1 MAIKSIRA
9 FAESLRNNKA
19 TYESLWSQVSTL
31 MGDGVFSRMN
41 GAYTDRDSQPADE
54 ETYDPAIR
62 RIRNTISDYYM
73 GLIFPFKNPLQLV
86 HPSETGLYKE
96 WYDKATAA
104 IVSYLQSADSGF
116 YENAGTFFQD
126 WTTYGTAGL
135 SAFET
140 GEKDKPYF
148 VKSYGV
154 DCLSFSEG
162 RNGAPNY
169 FAYHDMY
176 YAADLVET
184 FGYDKVG
191 AGVQSD
197 FDQGSSALHNVVL
210 TILPN
215 KDYVRGK
222 SGKLGKQYIGY
233 WFIDAEETPVM
244 TEYYDEKP
252 IAVAR
257 QIKIRGQIYGRSE
270 ISQNIGTLKTINASI
285 FTAILNMK
293 NTAMPPMGVYSNSI
307 MNGAEI
313 DNTAGG
319 ITVFD
324 TNVMLNG
331 ATPIFPI
338 NEQGDVSPLFNVL
351 TTYLKEEIAKLNRMD
366 LIIDIESRTNMTAT
380 EFLRRLALKG
390 DALGALVTRLLNQLD
405 PFLQRIINISVRSGL
420 VNMDEAPDEVQALY
434 KAGKPWFK
442 LAYNTAVNS
451 LLDGAKQSDL
461 LNSLNIVGAAA
472 SYDQTILM
480 DLDLYA
486 PLKEQFGNTMLGSAM
501 QSSIQEH
508 KQKKAQALQQQQ
520 AMAQSEIDANLAK
533 ANKDMTQSQNAYERQ
548 GIM

>member
-1 MAIKSIRA
+1 MVVKNPRT
-9 FAESLRNNKA
+9 FADSLKQNKN
-19 TYESLWSQVSTL
+19 TYMSLWSDVSTM
-31 MGDGVFSRMN
+31 MGDGVFTRMN
-41 GAYTDRDSQPADE
+41 GAYNDRDSTPADE

-62 RIRNTISDYYM
+62 RIRNTIADYYM
-73 GLIFPFKNPLQLV
+73 GLIFPFKNPIQLV
-86 HPSETGLYKE
+86 HPKETGLYKD
-96 WYDKATAA
+96 WYDQATSA

-126 WTTYGTAGL
+126 WTTYGTAAL

-140 GEKDKPYF
+140 GDKEKPYF

-169 FAYHDMY
+169 FAYHDKY
-176 YAADLVET
+176 YASDLVET
-184 FGYDKVG
+184 FGYDKVPV
-191 AGVQSD
+191 GVQTD
-197 FDQGSSALHNVVL
+197 YDTGKDTLHEVVL
-210 TILPN
+210 AILPN
-215 KDYVRGK
+215 SEFEKGK
-222 SGKLGKQYIGY
+222 SGKVGKEYIGY
-233 WFIDAEETPVM
+233 WYVDSEQDPIL

-293 NTAMPPMGVYSNSI
+293 NTALPPMGVYSNSI
-307 MNGAEI
+307 MNGAEV

-324 TNVMLNG
+324 TDVMLNG
-331 ATPIFPI
+331 AVPIFPI

-351 TTYLKEEIAKLNRMD
+351 TTYLKDEIAKLNRMD
-366 LIIDIESRTNMTAT
+366 LIIDIEARTNMTAT

-405 PFLQRIINISVRSGL
+405 PFLQRIINISVREGL
-420 VNMDEAPDEVQALY
+420 VDMDNAPDEVKELY
-434 KAGKPWFK
+434 KKGKPWFK
-442 LAYNTAVNS
+442 MAYNTAVNS

-472 SYDQTILM
+472 QFDQTILM

-486 PLKEQFGNTMLGSAM
+486 PLKEQFGNTMLGSALTT
-501 QSSIQEH
+501 SIVEH
-508 KQKKAQALQQQQ
+508 KQNKAAALQAQQQQ
-520 AMAQSEIDANLAK
+520 QMAETDATLAK
-533 ANKDMTQSQNAYERQ
+533 ANKDYAQSQNAYERQ
-548 GIM
+548 V

>member
-1 MAIKSIRA
+1 MVVKNARV
-9 FAESLRNNKA
+9 FADSLKQNKA
-19 TYESLWSQVSTL
+19 TYMSLWSEVSTM
-31 MGDGVFSRMN
+31 MGDGVFTRMN
-41 GAYTDRDSQPADE
+41 GAYNDRDSTPADE

-62 RIRNTISDYYM
+62 RIRNTIADYYM
-73 GLIFPFKNPLQLV
+73 GLVFPFKNPIQLV
-86 HPSETGLYKE
+86 HPKDVGLYKD
-96 WYDKATAA
+96 WYDQATSA
-104 IVSYLQSADSGF
+104 IVRYLQSADSGF

-154 DCLSFSEG
+154 DCLSFAEG

-169 FAYHDMY
+169 FAYHDKY
-176 YAADLVET
+176 YASDLVET
-184 FGYDKVG
+184 FGYDKVPVS
-191 AGVQSD
+191 VQSD
-197 FDQGSSALHNVVL
+197 YETGKDTLHQVVL
-210 TILPN
+210 AILPN
-215 KDYVRGK
+215 KDFDKTK
-222 SGKLGKQYIGY
+222 SGKLGKEYIGY
-233 WFIDAEETPVM
+233 WYVDGEQDPIL

-293 NTAMPPMGVYSNSI
+293 NTAMPPMGVYNNSI

-324 TNVMLNG
+324 TDVMLNG

-390 DALGALVTRLLNQLD
+390 DALGAVITRLLNQLE
-405 PFLQRIINISVRSGL
+405 PFLQRIINLSVRAGL
-420 VNMDEAPDEVQALY
+420 VDMESAPDEIQELH
-434 KAGKPWFK
+434 KKGKPWFK

-461 LNSLNIVGAAA
+461 LNSINIVAAAA
-472 SYDQTILM
+472 SYDQSVLL

-486 PLKEQFGNTMLGSAM
+486 PLKEQFGNTMLGSALTA
-501 QSSIQEH
+501 SIIEH
-508 KQKKAQALQQQQ
+508 KQNKQAALQAQQNQQ
-520 AMAQSEIDANLAK
+520 AAETDATLAK
-533 ANKDMTQSQNAYERQ
+533 ASKDMAASQNAYERQ
-548 GIM
+548 TM

>member
-1 MAIKSIRA
+1 MVVKNPRT
-9 FAESLRNNKA
+9 FADSLKQNKN
-19 TYESLWSQVSTL
+19 TYMSLWSDVSTM
-31 MGDGVFSRMN
+31 MGDGVFTRMN
-41 GAYTDRDSQPADE
+41 GAYNDRDSTPADE

-62 RIRNTISDYYM
+62 RIRNTIADYYM
-73 GLIFPFKNPLQLV
+73 GLIFPFKNPIQLV
-86 HPSETGLYKE
+86 HPKETGLYKD
-96 WYDKATAA
+96 WYDQATSA

-126 WTTYGTAGL
+126 WTTYGTAAL

-140 GEKDKPYF
+140 GDKEKPYF

-169 FAYHDMY
+169 FAYHDKY
-176 YAADLVET
+176 YASDLVET
-184 FGYDKVG
+184 FGYDKVPV
-191 AGVQSD
+191 GVQTD
-197 FDQGSSALHNVVL
+197 YDTGKDTLHEVVL
-210 TILPN
+210 AILPN
-215 KDYVRGK
+215 SEFEKGK
-222 SGKLGKQYIGY
+222 SGKVGKEYIGY
-233 WFIDAEETPVM
+233 WYVDSEQDPIL

-293 NTAMPPMGVYSNSI
+293 NTALPPMGVYSNSI
-307 MNGAEI
+307 MNGAEV

-324 TNVMLNG
+324 TDVMLNG
-331 ATPIFPI
+331 AVPIFPI

-351 TTYLKEEIAKLNRMD
+351 TTYLKDEIAKLNRMD
-366 LIIDIESRTNMTAT
+366 LIIDIEARTNMTAT

-390 DALGALVTRLLNQLD
+390 DALGALVTRLLNQLA
-405 PFLQRIINISVRSGL
+405 PFLQRIINISVREGL
-420 VNMDEAPDEVQALY
+420 VDMDNAPDEVKELY
-434 KAGKPWFK
+434 KKGKPWFK
-442 LAYNTAVNS
+442 MAYNTAVNS

-472 SYDQTILM
+472 QFDQTILM

-486 PLKEQFGNTMLGSAM
+486 PLKEQFGNTMLGSALTT
-501 QSSIQEH
+501 SIVEH
-508 KQKKAQALQQQQ
+508 KQNKAAALQAQQQQ
-520 AMAQSEIDANLAK
+520 QMAETDATLAK
-533 ANKDMTQSQNAYERQ
+533 ANKDYAQSQNAYERQ
-548 GIM
+548 V

>member
-1 MAIKSIRA
+1 MVVKNPRT
-9 FAESLRNNKA
+9 FADSLKQNKN
-19 TYESLWSQVSTL
+19 TYMSLWSDVSTM
-31 MGDGVFSRMN
+31 MGDGVFTRMN
-41 GAYTDRDSQPADE
+41 GAYNDRDSTPADE

-62 RIRNTISDYYM
+62 RIRNTIADYYM
-73 GLIFPFKNPLQLV
+73 GLIFPFKNPIQLV
-86 HPSETGLYKE
+86 HPKETGLYKD
-96 WYDKATAA
+96 WYDQATSA

-126 WTTYGTAGL
+126 WTTYGTAAL

-140 GEKDKPYF
+140 GDKEKPYF

-169 FAYHDMY
+169 FAYHDKY
-176 YAADLVET
+176 YASDLVET
-184 FGYDKVG
+184 FGYDKVPV
-191 AGVQSD
+191 GVQTD
-197 FDQGSSALHNVVL
+197 YDTGKDTLHEVVL
-210 TILPN
+210 AILPN
-215 KDYVRGK
+215 SEFEKGK
-222 SGKLGKQYIGY
+222 SGKVGKEYIGY
-233 WFIDAEETPVM
+233 WYVDSEQDPIL

-293 NTAMPPMGVYSNSI
+293 NTALPPMGVYSNSI
-307 MNGAEI
+307 MNGAEV

-324 TNVMLNG
+324 TDVMLNG
-331 ATPIFPI
+331 AVPIFPI

-351 TTYLKEEIAKLNRMD
+351 TTYLKDEIAKLNRMD
-366 LIIDIESRTNMTAT
+366 LIIDIEARTNMTAT

-390 DALGALVTRLLNQLD
+390 DALGALVTRLLNQLA
-405 PFLQRIINISVRSGL
+405 PFLQRIINISVREGL
-420 VNMDEAPDEVQALY
+420 VDMDNAPDEVKELY
-434 KAGKPWFK
+434 KKGKPWFK
-442 LAYNTAVNS
+442 MAYNTAVNS

-472 SYDQTILM
+472 QFDQTILM

-486 PLKEQFGNTMLGSAM
+486 PLKEQFGNTMLGSALTT
-501 QSSIQEH
+501 SIVEH
-508 KQKKAQALQQQQ
+508 KQNKAAALQAQQRQ
-520 AMAQSEIDANLAK
+520 QMAETDATLAK
-533 ANKDMTQSQNAYERQ
+533 ANKDYAQSQNAYERQ
-548 GIM
+548 V

>member
-1 MAIKSIRA
+1 MAIKNART
-9 FAESLRNNKA
+9 FAENLKANKSF
-19 TYESLWSQVSTL
+19 YQSLWSEVSTM
-31 MGDGVFSRMN
+31 MGDGVFSRLN
-41 GAYTDRDSQPADE
+41 GAYNDRDSTPADE

-62 RIRNTISDYYM
+62 RIRNTIADYYA
-73 GLIFPFKNPLQLV
+73 GLIFPFKNPIQLV
-86 HPSETGLYKE
+86 HPTETGLYKE
-96 WYDKATAA
+96 FYDQVTTA

-116 YENAGTFFQD
+116 YENLGTFFQD

-140 GEKDKPYF
+140 GDKEKPYF

-154 DCLSFSEG
+154 DCLSFAEG
-162 RNGAPNY
+162 KNGAPNY
-169 FAYHDMY
+169 FAYHDKY

-184 FGYDKVG
+184 FGYDNVTT
-191 AGVQSD
+191 AIQSD
-197 FDQGSSALHNVVL
+197 YDEGRDTLHEVVL
-210 TILPN
+210 AILPN
-215 KDYVRGK
+215 KEFQKGK
-222 SGKLGKQYIGY
+222 SGKVGKEYVGY
-233 WFIDAEETPVM
+233 WYVDAEQEPIL

-293 NTAMPPMGVYSNSI
+293 NTALPPMGVYSNSI
-307 MNGAEI
+307 MNGAEV

-324 TNVMLNG
+324 TDVMLNG
-331 ATPIFPI
+331 AQPIFPI
-338 NEQGDVSPLFNVL
+338 AEQGDVSPLFNVL

-366 LIIDIESRTNMTAT
+366 LIIDIEARTNMTAT

-390 DALGALVTRLLNQLD
+390 DALGALVTRLLNQID

-420 VNMDEAPDEVQALY
+420 VNMDDAPDEIQQLH
-434 KAGKPWFK
+434 KDGKPWFK

-472 SYDQTILM
+472 QFDQTILM

-486 PLKEQFGNTMLGSAM
+486 PLKEQFGNTMLGSALTT
-501 QSSIQEH
+501 SIVEH
-508 KQKKAQALQQQQ
+508 KQKKQAAMQQQQQ
-520 AMAQSEIDANLAK
+520 AAQSEIDMNLAK
-533 ANKDMTQSQNAYERQ
+533 ANKDMVQSQNAYSRE
-548 GIM
+548 I

>member
-1 MAIKSIRA
+1 MAIKNART
-9 FAESLRNNKA
+9 FAENLKSNKS
-19 TYESLWSQVSTL
+19 TYMSLWSEVSTM

-41 GAYTDRDSQPADE
+41 DAYNDRDSTPADE

-62 RIRNTISDYYM
+62 RIRNTIADYYA
-73 GLIFPFKNPLQLV
+73 GLIFPFKNPIQLV
-86 HPSETGLYKE
+86 HPTETGLYKQ
-96 WYDKATAA
+96 WYDQVTNK

-116 YENAGTFFQD
+116 YENLGTFFQD
-126 WTTYGTAGL
+126 WATYGTAAL
-135 SAFET
+135 SVFET
-140 GEKDKPYF
+140 GDKEKPYF

-154 DCLSFSEG
+154 DCLSFAEG
-162 RNGAPNY
+162 KNGAPNY
-169 FAYHDMY
+169 FAYHDKY
-176 YAADLVET
+176 FAADLVET
-184 FGYDKVG
+184 FGYDNVTG
-191 AGVQSD
+191 AIQSD
-197 FDQGSSALHNVVL
+197 YDEGRDTLHEVVL
-210 TILPN
+210 AILPN
-215 KDYVRGK
+215 KEFEKGK
-222 SGKLGKQYIGY
+222 SGKVGKEYVGY
-233 WFIDAEETPVM
+233 WYVDGETEPIL

-270 ISQNIGTLKTINASI
+270 ISQNIGTLKTINAAI

-307 MNGAEI
+307 MNGAEV

-324 TNVMLNG
+324 TDVMLNG
-331 ATPIFPI
+331 AVPIFPI

-366 LIIDIESRTNMTAT
+366 LILDIEARTNMTAT

-405 PFLQRIINISVRSGL
+405 PFLQRIINISIRSGL
-420 VNMDEAPDEVQALY
+420 IDLDKAPEEVQELH

-472 SYDQTILM
+472 QFDQTILM

-486 PLKEQFGNTMLGSAM
+486 PLKEQFGNTMLGS
-501 QSSIQEH
+501 SLTTSIVEH
-508 KQKKAQALQQQQ
+508 RQKKQAAIQQQQQ
-520 AMAQSEIDANLAK
+520 ATQSEIDMNLAK
-533 ANKDMTQSQNAYERQ
+533 ANKDMVQSQNAYERQ
-548 GIM
+548 V

>member
-1 MAIKSIRA
+1 MAITNPRV
-9 FAESLRNNKA
+9 FAENLKANKA
-19 TYESLWSQVSTL
+19 MYQSLWADVSIM
-31 MGDGVFSRMN
+31 MGDGVFSRLN
-41 GAYTDRDSQPADE
+41 GAYTDKESTPADE

-62 RIRNTISDYYM
+62 RIRNTIADYYM

-86 HPSETGLYKE
+86 HPTETGLYKD
-96 WYDKATAA
+96 WYDQVTTA
-104 IVSYLQSADSGF
+104 IISYLQSADSGF

-126 WTTYGTAGL
+126 WATYGTAAL

-169 FAYHDMY
+169 FAYHDKY
-176 YAADLVET
+176 FAADLVET
-184 FGYDKVG
+184 FGYDNVSSSIQ
-191 AGVQSD
+191 AD
-197 FDQGSSALHNVVL
+197 YDQGKDTLHEVVL
-210 TILPN
+210 SILPN
-215 KDYVRGK
+215 REYEKGK
-222 SGKLGKQYIGY
+222 EGKIGKQYVGY
-233 WFIDAEETPVM
+233 WYIDAEQDPIL

-293 NTAMPPMGVYSNSI
+293 NTALPPMGIYSNSI
-307 MNGAEI
+307 MNGAEV

-324 TNVMLNG
+324 TDVMLNG
-331 ATPIFPI
+331 AQPIFPI
-338 NEQGDVSPLFNVL
+338 AEQGDVSPLFNVL
-351 TTYLKEEIAKLNRMD
+351 VTYLKDEIAKLNRMD
-366 LIIDIESRTNMTAT
+366 LIIDIEARTNMTAT

-420 VNMDEAPDEVQALY
+420 VNMDEAPEEVRKLY
-434 KAGKPWFK
+434 KDGKPWFK

-501 QSSIQEH
+501 PVSVEEH
-508 KQKKAQALQQQQ
+508 KQKKDAAMQQNQMQQ
-520 AMAQSEIDANLAK
+520 QSEIDMNLAK
-533 ANKDMTQSQNAYERQ
+533 ANKDMVQSQNAYERQ
-548 GIM
+548 I

>member
-1 MAIKSIRA
+1 MAIKNART
-9 FAESLRNNKA
+9 FAENLKANKSF
-19 TYESLWSQVSTL
+19 YQSLWSEVSTM
-31 MGDGVFSRMN
+31 MGDGVFSRLN
-41 GAYTDRDSQPADE
+41 GAYNDRDSTPADE

-62 RIRNTISDYYM
+62 RIRNTIADYYA
-73 GLIFPFKNPLQLV
+73 GLIFPFKNPIQLV
-86 HPSETGLYKE
+86 HPTETGLYKE
-96 WYDKATAA
+96 FYDQVTTA

-116 YENAGTFFQD
+116 YENLGTFFQD
-126 WTTYGTAGL
+126 WATYGTAGL

-140 GEKDKPYF
+140 GDKEKPYF

-154 DCLSFSEG
+154 DCLSFAEG
-162 RNGAPNY
+162 KNGAPNY
-169 FAYHDMY
+169 FAYHDKY

-184 FGYDKVG
+184 FGYDNVT
-191 AGVQSD
+191 AAIQSD
-197 FDQGSSALHNVVL
+197 YDEGRDTLHEVVL
-210 TILPN
+210 AILPN
-215 KDYVRGK
+215 KEFQKGK
-222 SGKLGKQYIGY
+222 SGKVGKEYVGY
-233 WFIDAEETPVM
+233 WYVDAEQDPIL

-293 NTAMPPMGVYSNSI
+293 NTALPPMGVYSNSI
-307 MNGAEI
+307 MNGAEV

-324 TNVMLNG
+324 TDVMLNG
-331 ATPIFPI
+331 AQPIFPI

-351 TTYLKEEIAKLNRMD
+351 VTYLKEEIAKLNRMD
-366 LIIDIESRTNMTAT
+366 LIIDIEARTNMTAT

-420 VNMDEAPDEVQALY
+420 VNLDEAPEEIQQLHKD
-434 KAGKPWFK
+434 GKPWFK
-442 LAYNTAVNS
+442 LAYNTAVNA

-461 LNSLNIVGAAA
+461 LNAINIIGASAQF
-472 SYDQTILM
+472 DQTILM

-501 QSSIQEH
+501 TTSIVEH
-508 KQKKAQALQQQQ
+508 KQKKQAAIQQQQQ
-520 AMAQSEIDANLAK
+520 AAQSEIDMNLAK
-533 ANKDMTQSQNAYERQ
+533 ANKDMVQSQNAYERQ
-548 GIM
+548 I

>member
-1 MAIKSIRA
+1 MVVKNARQ
-9 FAESLRNNKA
+9 FADSLKNNKNM
-19 TYESLWSQVSTL
+19 YMSLWSDVSTM
-31 MGDGVFSRMN
+31 MGDGVFSRLN
-41 GAYTDRDSQPADE
+41 GAYNDKDSTPADE

-62 RIRNTISDYYM
+62 RIRNTIADYYM
-73 GLIFPFKNPLQLV
+73 GLIFPFKNPIQLV
-86 HPSETGLYKE
+86 HPTEIGLYKE
-96 WYDKATAA
+96 WYDQITNI
-104 IVSYLQSADSGF
+104 IVGYLQSADSGF

-135 SAFET
+135 SVFET

-148 VKSYGV
+148 IKSYGV
-154 DCLSFSEG
+154 DCLSFAEG

-169 FAYHDMY
+169 FAYHDKY
-176 YAADLVET
+176 YASDLVET
-184 FGYDKVG
+184 FGYDKVPSS
-191 AGVQSD
+191 VQAD
-197 FDQGSSALHNVVL
+197 FDTGKDTLHQVVL
-210 TILPN
+210 AILPN
-215 KDYVRGK
+215 KEYEKGK
-222 SGKLGKQYIGY
+222 SGKVGKEYVGY
-233 WFIDAEETPVM
+233 WFVDSEQEPIL

-293 NTAMPPMGVYSNSI
+293 NTALPPMGVYSNSI

-331 ATPIFPI
+331 AVPIFPI

-351 TTYLKEEIAKLNRMD
+351 VTYLKDEIAKLNRMD
-366 LIIDIESRTNMTAT
+366 LIIDIEARTNMTAT

-420 VNMDEAPDEVQALY
+420 VNMDEAPDEIKELY
-434 KAGKPWFK
+434 KKGKNWFK

-451 LLDGAKQSDL
+451 LLDGARQSDL
-461 LNSLNIVGAAA
+461 LNSLNIIGAAA
-472 SYDQTILM
+472 QFDQSMLY

-486 PLKEQFGNTMLGSAM
+486 PLKEQFGNTMLGSALTT
-501 QSSIQEH
+501 SIQDH
-508 KQKKAQALQQQQ
+508 QKKKEAALQQQQ
-520 AMAQSEIDANLAK
+520 NQQQSEIDMNLAK
-533 ANKDMTQSQNAYERQ
+533 ANKDMVQSQNAYERQ
-548 GIM
+548 V

>member
-1 MAIKSIRA
+1 MVVKNPRT
-9 FAESLRNNKA
+9 FADSLKQNKN
-19 TYESLWSQVSTL
+19 TYMSLWSDVSTM
-31 MGDGVFSRMN
+31 MGDGVFTRMN
-41 GAYTDRDSQPADE
+41 GAYNDRDSTPADE

-62 RIRNTISDYYM
+62 RIRNTIADYYM
-73 GLIFPFKNPLQLV
+73 GLIFPFKNPIQLV
-86 HPSETGLYKE
+86 HPKETGLYKD
-96 WYDKATAA
+96 WYDQATSA

-126 WTTYGTAGL
+126 WTTYGTAAL

-140 GEKDKPYF
+140 GDKEKPYF

-169 FAYHDMY
+169 FAYHDKY
-176 YAADLVET
+176 YASDLVET
-184 FGYDKVG
+184 FGYDKVPVS
-191 AGVQSD
+191 VQSD
-197 FDQGSSALHNVVL
+197 YDTGKDTLHEVVL
-210 TILPN
+210 AILPN
-215 KDYVRGK
+215 KDFEKGK
-222 SGKLGKQYIGY
+222 SGKVGKEYIGY
-233 WFIDAEETPVM
+233 WYVDSEQDPIL

-293 NTAMPPMGVYSNSI
+293 NTALPPMGVYSNSI
-307 MNGAEI
+307 MNGAEV

-324 TNVMLNG
+324 TDVMLNG
-331 ATPIFPI
+331 AVPIFPI

-351 TTYLKEEIAKLNRMD
+351 TTYLKDEIAKLNRMD
-366 LIIDIESRTNMTAT
+366 LIIDIEARTNMTAT

-405 PFLQRIINISVRSGL
+405 PFLQRIINISVREGL
-420 VNMDEAPDEVQALY
+420 VDIDNAPDEIQELY
-434 KAGKPWFK
+434 KKGKPWFK

-472 SYDQTILM
+472 QFDQTILM

-486 PLKEQFGNTMLGSAM
+486 PLKEQFGNTMLGSALTT
-501 QSSIQEH
+501 SIVEH
-508 KQKKAQALQQQQ
+508 KQNKAAALQAQQQQ
-520 AMAQSEIDANLAK
+520 QMAETDATLAK
-533 ANKDMTQSQNAYERQ
+533 ANKDYAQSQNAYERQ
-548 GIM
+548 V

>member
-1 MAIKSIRA
+1 MAIKNART
-9 FAESLRNNKA
+9 FAENLKSNKS
-19 TYESLWSQVSTL
+19 TYMSLWSEVSTM

-41 GAYTDRDSQPADE
+41 DAYNDRDSTPADE

-62 RIRNTISDYYM
+62 RIRNTIADYYA
-73 GLIFPFKNPLQLV
+73 GLIFPFKNPIQLV
-86 HPSETGLYKE
+86 HPTETGLYKQ
-96 WYDKATAA
+96 WYDQVTNK

-116 YENAGTFFQD
+116 YENLGTFFQD
-126 WTTYGTAGL
+126 WATYGTAAL
-135 SAFET
+135 SVFET
-140 GEKDKPYF
+140 GDKEKPYF

-154 DCLSFSEG
+154 DCLSFAEG
-162 RNGAPNY
+162 KNGAPNY
-169 FAYHDMY
+169 FAYHDKY
-176 YAADLVET
+176 CAADLVET
-184 FGYDKVG
+184 FGYDNVTG
-191 AGVQSD
+191 AIQSD
-197 FDQGSSALHNVVL
+197 YDEGRDTLHEVVL
-210 TILPN
+210 AILPN
-215 KDYVRGK
+215 KEFEKGK
-222 SGKLGKQYIGY
+222 SGKVGKEYVGY
-233 WFIDAEETPVM
+233 WYVDGETEPIL

-270 ISQNIGTLKTINASI
+270 ISQNIGTLKTINAAI

-307 MNGAEI
+307 MNGAEV

-324 TNVMLNG
+324 TDVMLNG
-331 ATPIFPI
+331 AVPIFPI

-366 LIIDIESRTNMTAT
+366 LILDIEARTNMTAT

-405 PFLQRIINISVRSGL
+405 PFLQRIINISIRSGL
-420 VNMDEAPDEVQALY
+420 IDLDKAPEEVQELH

-472 SYDQTILM
+472 QFDQTILM

-486 PLKEQFGNTMLGSAM
+486 PLKEQFGNTMLGS
-501 QSSIQEH
+501 SLTTSIVEH
-508 KQKKAQALQQQQ
+508 RQKKQAAIQQQQQ
-520 AMAQSEIDANLAK
+520 ATQSEIDMNLAK
-533 ANKDMTQSQNAYERQ
+533 ANKDMVQSQNAYERQ
-548 GIM
+548 V

>member
-1 MAIKSIRA
+1 MAIKNART
-9 FAESLRNNKA
+9 FAENLKSNKS
-19 TYESLWSQVSTL
+19 TYMSLWSEVSTM
-31 MGDGVFSRMN
+31 MGDGVFTRMN
-41 GAYTDRDSQPADE
+41 GAYNDRDSTPADE

-62 RIRNTISDYYM
+62 RIRNTIADYYA
-73 GLIFPFKNPLQLV
+73 GLIFPFKNPIQLV
-86 HPSETGLYKE
+86 HPTETGLYKQ
-96 WYDKATAA
+96 WYDQVTSI
-104 IVSYLQSADSGF
+104 IVAYLQSADSGF
-116 YENAGTFFQD
+116 YENLGTFFQD
-126 WTTYGTAGL
+126 WATYGTAAL
-135 SAFET
+135 SVFET
-140 GEKDKPYF
+140 GDKEKPYF

-154 DCLSFSEG
+154 DCLSFAEG
-162 RNGAPNY
+162 KNGAPNY
-169 FAYHDMY
+169 FAYHDKY
-176 YAADLVET
+176 FAADLVET
-184 FGYDKVG
+184 FGYDKVTG
-191 AGVQSD
+191 AIQSD
-197 FDQGSSALHNVVL
+197 YDEGRDTLHEVVL
-210 TILPN
+210 AILPN
-215 KDYVRGK
+215 KEFEKGK
-222 SGKLGKQYIGY
+222 SGKVGKEYVGY
-233 WFIDAEETPVM
+233 WYVDGETEPIL

-270 ISQNIGTLKTINASI
+270 ISQNIGTLKTINAAI

-307 MNGAEI
+307 MNGAEV

-324 TNVMLNG
+324 TDVMLNG
-331 ATPIFPI
+331 AVPIFPI

-366 LIIDIESRTNMTAT
+366 LILDIEARTNMTAT

-405 PFLQRIINISVRSGL
+405 PFLQRVVNISVRSGL
-420 VNMDEAPDEVQALY
+420 IDLDEAPEEIQELH

-472 SYDQTILM
+472 QFDQTILM

-486 PLKEQFGNTMLGSAM
+486 TLKEQFGNTMLGS
-501 QSSIQEH
+501 SLTTSIVEH
-508 KQKKAQALQQQQ
+508 KEKRQQAVQQQQQ
-520 AMAQSEIDANLAK
+520 AAQSEIDMNLAK
-533 ANKDMTQSQNAYERQ
+533 ANKDMAQSQNAYERQ
-548 GIM
+548 V